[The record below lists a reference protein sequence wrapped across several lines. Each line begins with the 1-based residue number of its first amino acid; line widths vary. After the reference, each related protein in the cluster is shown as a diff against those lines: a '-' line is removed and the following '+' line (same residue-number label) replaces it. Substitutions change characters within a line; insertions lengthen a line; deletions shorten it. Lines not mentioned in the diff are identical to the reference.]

1 MLLAGLLAALTATAA
16 FAEEPVPVDG
26 FVCPVLG
33 GHAGEGQG
41 KSSPD
46 PIVMI
51 PSGSASV
58 LGQNVTV
65 PTLATN
71 DDGAGTPER
80 FTSVLEIPTT
90 RPSGAYRGDLGDPAA
105 RTLTG
110 PQPSGPKAHYSLA
123 ILE

>member
-1 MLLAGLLAALTATAA
+1 MKLVTRAMLLAGLLAALTATAA

-58 LGQNVTV
+58 LGPVVTV

-71 DDGAGTPER
+71 DDGAGTPEVHVSPPGDSDY
-80 FTSVLEIPTT
+80 TAIWGVPGGSG
-90 RPSGAYRGDLGDPAA
+90 RPGG
-105 RTLTG
+105 
-110 PQPSGPKAHYSLA
+110 
-123 ILE
+123 

>member
-58 LGQNVTV
+58 LGPDVTV

-71 DDGAGTPER
+71 DDGAGTPEVHVSPWR
-80 FTSVLEIPTT
+80 FRLHGHLGRTGGTWET
-90 RPSGAYRGDLGDPAA
+90 RRLG
-105 RTLTG
+105 L
-110 PQPSGPKAHYSLA
+110 
-123 ILE
+123 